1 MLARMATIEGNQQ
14 ANRLLRQ
21 VAFTSLIL
29 ALLACFLN
37 YPSMPI
43 EKKSTWMAQC
53 TSYIAGYGAFFAFL
67 FFARGRW
74 TERLSFM
81 GAISYSIYLMH
92 EPVQRLFQN
101 TLPMDEPFWGGVYL
115 LAALILPIPVSWI
128 VYQLVE
134 RPSVRFGHKVANV
147 KKPEGLRLA

>member
-1 MLARMATIEGNQQ
+1 
-14 ANRLLRQ
+14 
-21 VAFTSLIL
+21 
-29 ALLACFLN
+29 
-37 YPSMPI
+37 
-43 EKKSTWMAQC
+43 
-53 TSYIAGYGAFFAFL
+53 
-67 FFARGRW
+67 
-74 TERLSFM
+74 M